1 MISEGDG
8 LGKGEREP
16 GRIVRKGSGCNDEDQ
31 LARER
36 VKNKQ
41 TNKTRAEGA
50 ALERPWL

>member
-1 MISEGDG
+1 MGVMDWG
-8 LGKGEREP
+8 RGKRKPAESRE
-16 GRIVRKGSGCNDEDQ
+16 KALDESNDEDQ